1 MSVAKIT
8 RDFVEN
14 IESAKLFTYDDIPC
28 LNKTSAAIELS
39 RLFKKGI
46 IKKVSKGKFYKPK
59 IRVFGEVAPNTNDKI
74 KSYLKS
80 DETNS
85 YETGANS
92 FRKLGLTT
100 QVSNETVIA
109 TNKPYRKV
117 RIDNINLK
125 FIPKRVDA
133 KGDEIYLVQIL
144 DAIKDINKIPA
155 TTPNDVV
162 KYLKEIIKKESFENQ
177 NKLTKFALKYT
188 PRTRAI
194 LGAIFKEIGN
204 KKCAYELKST
214 LNPMTNYKLKVEE
227 DVIKEK
233 KYWNFI

>member
-28 LNKTSAAIELS
+28 LNKTSVAIELS

-59 IRVFGEVAPNTNDKI
+59 IRVFGEVAPNTNEKI

-125 FIPKRVDA
+125 FIPKRVDVND
-133 KGDEIYLVQIL
+133 DEIYLVQIL

-162 KYLKEIIKKESFENQ
+162 KYLKEIIKKESIENQ
-177 NKLTKFALKYT
+177 NKLTSFALKYT